1 MWELPYAVRKDLPEI
16 NITMQ
21 VYADNPVNRF
31 VIVNGER
38 LAEGEELEGLKVIE
52 IRGDGIVFA
61 YQSEQFLYPRG
72 GR

>member
-1 MWELPYAVRKDLPEI
+1 MWELPYAVRKDLPEL
-16 NITMQ
+16 NVTMQ

-38 LAEGEELEGLKVIE
+38 LAEGEELDGLKVIE
-52 IRGDGIVFA
+52 IRADGIVFA
-61 YQSEQFLYPRG
+61 YHSEQFLYPRG